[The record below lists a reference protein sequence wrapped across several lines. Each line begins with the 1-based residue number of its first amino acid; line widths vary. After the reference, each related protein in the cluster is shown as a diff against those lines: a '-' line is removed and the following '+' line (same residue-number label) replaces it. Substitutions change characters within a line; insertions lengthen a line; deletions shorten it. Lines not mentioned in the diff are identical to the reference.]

1 MHDLKMKV
9 RNKAK
14 VEGSIAEAYIL
25 EEISTFCTMYFKTN
39 IPTRHTRPPRYDDGG
54 ESSASN
60 WLSIFKHSERVFRHC
75 LTCTLDD
82 RELHAAELYIL
93 LNCTDFESYVE

>member
-25 EEISTFCTMYFKTN
+25 EEISTFYAMYFKTN
-39 IPTRHTRPPRYDDGG
+39 IPTRHTRPSRNDDGG
-54 ESSASN
+54 ESSASDR
-60 WLSIFKHSERVFRHC
+60 LSIFKHSGRAFRRS
-75 LTCTLDD
+75 LTHTLDD
-82 RELHAAELYIL
+82 RELHVTELYIL
-93 LNCTDFESYVE
+93 LNCTEFESYVE

>member
-1 MHDLKMKV
+1 MHNLKIKIH
-9 RNKAK
+9 NKAK

-25 EEISTFCTMYFKTN
+25 EEISTFCDMYFKTD

-54 ESSASN
+54 ESSASDR
-60 WLSIFKHSERVFRHC
+60 LSIFKHSGRAFGCC
-75 LTCTLDD
+75 LSRTLDD

-93 LNCTDFESYVE
+93 LNCTEFESYVE